1 MNNTSITNDTS
12 NTNSTCNTSNTCNLN
27 STNNP
32 NNIQV
37 IRKIQ
42 IIQYLSVYC
51 VCVWGLNLMLSRLPQ
66 IFQPVSTSSVSF
78 FLYFFIVLGTDNMT
92 AMCKGRIIWK
102 LVSIFGSLYW
112 SSSLSIIPT
121 DTRVQ
126 QCTIIAPLFF
136 CEVFPQSKTCVQTQ
150 YQMHMWSL

>member
-1 MNNTSITNDTS
+1 MNINTSITNDTS
-12 NTNSTCNTSNTCNLN
+12 NTNSTCNTSNTCNMN

-102 LVSIFGSLYW
+102 LCLCSDFDWRIYLINFIYSSHDLNLFSITTCQNHENEQSYITF
-112 SSSLSIIPT
+112 
-121 DTRVQ
+121 D
-126 QCTIIAPLFF
+126 APSKKIVFF
-136 CEVFPQSKTCVQTQ
+136 
-150 YQMHMWSL
+150 